1 MRNAG
6 LNRAVQRPRLRPA
19 AAAVMCS
26 VLLLAAGCRR
36 SSESREAE
44 ASASAKRYPFHG
56 IVRDVKNGGADL
68 MIEHDAIPGFM
79 GAMTMVF
86 PVRAPAEVRAAI
98 GTGDEIDATLVAE
111 ESRYWLEGIRRRR
124 VPPGQRRT
132 APASNASATPPSST
146 SASVVTPIPN
156 NSVSLGER
164 VPDFQLTDQTN
175 HPVRLSAFRGEP
187 VAVTFL
193 YTRCP
198 VATACPMTTAKFSKL
213 SAMLAQKG
221 FGKLL
226 VITVDPEHDTPAVLA
241 DYAKKAG
248 ADPAR
253 WKFLTGD
260 PKAVADAASSF
271 GVLYYPDHGQIV
283 HGQAVAVV
291 DPEGRLSSI
300 YYGESWEPEHILRDL
315 EKARKG

>member
-1 MRNAG
+1 VSFLPRRSG
-6 LNRAVQRPRLRPA
+6 RA
-19 AAAVMCS
+19 
-26 VLLLAAGCRR
+26 LALCALTALAFSAGCRR
-36 SSESREAE
+36 AAERREPE
-44 ASASAKRYPFHG
+44 ASAAAKRYPFHG
-56 IVRDVKNGGADL
+56 IVRYVKNGGADL
-68 MIEHDAIPGFM
+68 TVEHDAIPGFM

-86 PVRAPAEVRAAI
+86 PVRAPLEVRAAI
-98 GTGDEIDATLVAE
+98 VPGDEIDGTLVAE
-111 ESRYWLEGIRRRR
+111 ESRYWIEGIRRRR
-124 VPPGQRRT
+124 IVSGERRLIPT
-132 APASNASATPPSST
+132 SRPAEPAPAGA
-146 SASVVTPIPN
+146 VTPVPN
-156 NSVSLGER
+156 NSVSIGQK
-164 VPDFQLTDQTN
+164 VPDFELTDQTN
-175 HPVRLSAFRGEP
+175 RRVRLSSLRGDP

-198 VATACPMTTAKFSKL
+198 VATACPMTTAKFSRL
-213 SAMLAQKG
+213 SGMLAQKG

-226 VITVDPEHDTPAVLA
+226 VITVDPEYDTPAVLA

-248 ADPAR
+248 ADASR

-260 PKAVADAASSF
+260 PKAVAEAASSF
-271 GVLYYPDHGQIV
+271 GVLYYPDHGQVV

>member
-1 MRNAG
+1 
-6 LNRAVQRPRLRPA
+6 VQRLRLRPA
-19 AAAVMCS
+19 AAAVVAVACS

-36 SSESREAE
+36 STESREGE

-56 IVRDVKNGGADL
+56 TVRDVKNGGSDL

-98 GTGDEIDATLVAE
+98 GVGDEIDATLVAE

-124 VPPGQRRT
+124 VPPGQRRS
-132 APASNASATPPSST
+132 AAASVSPAASSSSNFI
-146 SASVVTPIPN
+146 SASVVTPVPN

-164 VPDFQLTDQTN
+164 VPDFQLTDQTS
-175 HPVRLSAFRGEP
+175 HPVRLSALRGEP